1 MKIAILTSGIL
12 PIPAV
17 QGGAVENLIDF
28 YLEYN
33 DLHHLHDIT
42 VYSVSNKGAKRHSAL
57 QSTANHYKYIDTSS
71 PWAKVR
77 RKLYRAI
84 HNHEYY
90 NYCIEYFFEEVYK
103 DISRNQY
110 DCIIMENR
118 PGYVH
123 KLANRGLSNL
133 VLHLHNDLLNSE
145 TPYHKEILSNLK
157 QVLTVSEYIK
167 GRVSSIAPSEKIQT
181 IHNGID
187 LQKFSRKESPT
198 VDRHTIGLKNDDFV
212 IVFSGRINRDK
223 GVSELIESL
232 LQLQDLPSLKLL
244 VIGSTFF
251 GNASNEDDFVR
262 TLKKKAQDIEGNII
276 FTGFIPYDLM
286 PDYLQMADV
295 AVIPSIWNDPFPTTV
310 LEAQA
315 MGLPI
320 ITTNRGG
327 IPEEVGKN
335 NALIVSTENNFI
347 KNLAN
352 AIRQL
357 YFNPEQRNAMS
368 LSSLQHSMH
377 FSKERFAEDFFNALE
392 KTPLL

>member
-1 MKIAILTSGIL
+1 MKIGIITSGIL

-42 VYSVSNKGAKRHSAL
+42 VYSVSNIRAKQHSAL
-57 QSTANHYKYIDTSS
+57 QSSVNHYKYIDITS

-90 NYCIEYFFEEVYK
+90 NYYIEYFFEEVYK
-103 DISRNQY
+103 DIRQHQY

-320 ITTNRGG
+320 ITTRRGG
-327 IPEEVGKN
+327 IPEEV
-335 NALIVSTENNFI
+335 TEE
-347 KNLAN
+347 N
-352 AIRQL
+352 AILLNTDEYFIDNLSTAILDL
-357 YFNPEQRNAMS
+357 YQHPEKRKAMREASLKQSKYYSKQRY
-368 LSSLQHSMH
+368 
-377 FSKERFAEDFFNALE
+377 AEDFFKALSL
-392 KTPLL
+392 P